1 MSIYVKVNNTEYPA
15 TVDGVYNDRSWGDR
29 ESKAVTL
36 TMEYTAASQLFVDG
50 LSWSIVQRDTV
61 PGYDEDGKPTGE
73 TEEQVQEWDNSEYCV
88 AGPITDNR
96 DGTITVK
103 MGKPMPLERAE
114 AEKAAAQHT
123 AATLMGMPVYTAIGE
138 ERAKDLRY
146 AIETAAASLDDK
158 TASEAPELFPQ
169 LTGDGS
175 LVKSGTRICW
185 QGGIKRAAVD
195 LWDTAENTPDAAKN
209 LWEDIQYKQGYRLI
223 PETIT
228 AGLAF
233 SKGEKGWW
241 QDELYESLLAA
252 NVWNPSVNPDGWK
265 KITEEGT

>member
-61 PGYDEDGKPTGE
+61 PVYDEDGKPTGE

-103 MGKPMPLERAE
+103 MGKPMPIERAE

-138 ERAKDLRY
+138 SRAQTLRA
-146 AIETAAASLDDK
+146 AIVTAAASLDDK

-195 LWDTAENTPDAAKN
+195 LWDTEENTPDAATN
-209 LWEDIQYKQGYRLI
+209 LWEDIQYKQGFRLI

-228 AGLAF
+228 ATLAF
-233 SKGEKGWW
+233 AKGERGWW
-241 QDELYESLLAA
+241 KDELYESMLAA

-265 KITEEGT
+265 KITEEGA

>member
-1 MSIYVKVNNTEYPA
+1 MAIYIKVNNTEYPA
-15 TVDGVYNDRSWGDR
+15 AVNGVYNDRTWGDR
-29 ESKAVTL
+29 DTKTITL
-36 TMEYTAASQLFVDG
+36 TMTHDEAAQLFVDG
-50 LSWSIVQRDTV
+50 LVWSIVQRDTV
-61 PGYDEDGKPTGE
+61 PVYGTDGNPTGE
-73 TEEQVQEWDNSEYCV
+73 TEEQVQEWDNADYCV

-138 ERAKDLRY
+138 SRAQTLRA
-146 AIETAAASLDDK
+146 AIVTAAASLPDK
-158 TASEAPELFPQ
+158 DASEAPELFPQ

-175 LVKSGTRICW
+175 LVKAGMRINWGGT
-185 QGGIKRAAVD
+185 IKRAASD
-195 LWDTAENTPDAAKN
+195 LWDTAQNTPDAAPA
-209 LWEDIQYKQGYRLI
+209 LWEDIAYKQGFRLI

-252 NVWNPSVNPDGWK
+252 NGWNPSVNQDGWK

>member
-1 MSIYVKVNNTEYPA
+1 MAIYIKVNNTEYPA
-15 TVDGVYNDRSWGDR
+15 AVNGVYNDRSLGDR
-29 ESKAVTL
+29 DTKTITL
-36 TMEYTAASQLFVDG
+36 TMTHDEAAQLFVDG

-61 PGYDEDGKPTGE
+61 PVYDTDGNPTGE
-73 TEEQVQEWDNSEYCV
+73 TEEQVQEWDNADYCV

-228 AGLAF
+228 ATLAF
-233 SKGEKGWW
+233 AKGERGWW
-241 QDELYESLLAA
+241 KDELYESLLAA